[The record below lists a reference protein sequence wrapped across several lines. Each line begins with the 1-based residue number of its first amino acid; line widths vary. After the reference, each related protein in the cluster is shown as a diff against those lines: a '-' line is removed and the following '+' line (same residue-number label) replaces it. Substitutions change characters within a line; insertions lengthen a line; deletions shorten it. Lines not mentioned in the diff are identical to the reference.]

1 MQPDILVPVPKCWVR
16 PKGSPKPIGLVM
28 DRREMEGG
36 WQLKVDWLNGSH
48 EWVPLADLGCGLQVG
63 WEVQDVPLSA
73 TRMPLGTGTV
83 QAVRTLGG
91 REQCLVQLHDT
102 GASVWL
108 PYENLIRIKD
118 VSLRYTRA
126 ETGIDDHAQRFR
138 LRLLAHALESW
149 NELTGALDRLDVD
162 PLPHQIHLVHRI
174 ISSGILNWLIADDVG
189 LGKTIEVGLL
199 LAALKRRGQA
209 RRVLVVTPAGL
220 TRQWKE
226 EMRAKFDQSYAIY
239 GRDFQIHE
247 LEDWKRYDHV
257 IGSID
262 LLKRDDH
269 MQKLR
274 AAEGW
279 DIVIFDEAHKL
290 TKIAS
295 GERAERYRLAE
306 TLRRKTDA
314 MILLTA
320 TPHQGK
326 QDRFISL
333 LELIRPDLSQQLS
346 TLDAN
351 REVVADLILRNRKSE
366 VTNSE
371 GEFIFR
377 GQKTHRVP
385 VPPSPEMERFNEMLS
400 IYLTRGYSAGEGRG
414 RIGRAIGFVMTTYRK
429 LASSSIAAIE
439 AALERRKQRLIG
451 QRIDAEP
458 AAEGNWDLLDVI
470 DGGDDQ
476 DDLDHLVVG
485 GAEEFFI
492 DEAALVDQLIVE
504 ARRVRSSDWKLQSF
518 LTKVVDPLVKQGKK
532 LLVFT
537 EYRATQSYLQAAIA
551 DRYPD
556 LPAPVLINGG
566 MDLDAKLEAIDLFN
580 GTVPFLISTEAGG
593 EGINLH
599 RACHVMVNYDL
610 PWNPSRLVQ
619 RIGRLYRYG
628 QEETVIVFN
637 LHAEDTFDNAALSLM
652 YQRVDQIVSDM
663 SPVGEEFHDRLHTE
677 ILGELLEQ
685 IDLTNIL
692 EQAKTFDLDYTEDQI
707 GRALE
712 RARAAQRIQS
722 EILAHA
728 SRYDPTSLQGTVG
741 LGAEHVQELL
751 EGLAPYLEIRI
762 EGRLHAGR
770 VLDIRL
776 PSRLIGKFPEFGN
789 RERVHVTAYRRL
801 RTEKARAAFLLDFES
816 DFFRH
821 LIDFAKS
828 QSFDGRYACVAGPS
842 AGVLGAFRLRWQTDQ
857 GKVSGETFLPVH
869 LSPDGSATPYPT
881 YFTAWLLAA
890 QDSQSLP
897 NTQPEVRRGVF
908 DRLRS
913 VADEMLATESGRFKH
928 PNAAV
933 AIGVADM
940 RSGTRD
946 DNR

>member
-1 MQPDILVPVPKCWVR
+1 MQPDVLIPVAHCWVR
-16 PKGSPKPIGLVM
+16 LKDHPHRIGIVL
-28 DRREMEGG
+28 DRREMEDG
-36 WQLKVDWLNGSH
+36 WQVQLDWLNGTRD
-48 EWVPLADLGCGLQVG
+48 WVPVGSVICGLQIG

-73 TRMPLGTGTV
+73 TRTALGSGTI
-83 QAVRTLGG
+83 QAVRTLAG

-102 GASVWL
+102 GNSVWL
-108 PYENLIRIKD
+108 PYENLRRIKD
-118 VSLRYTRA
+118 VSMRYVRA
-126 ETGIDDHAQRFR
+126 ETGAADHAQRFR
-138 LRLLAHALESW
+138 LRLLANALESW

-174 ISSGILNWLIADDVG
+174 LSSGIHNWLIADDVG

-226 EMRAKFDQSYAIY
+226 EMRAKFDQDYAIY
-239 GRDFQIHE
+239 GRDFEIHD

-262 LLKRDDH
+262 LLKRDVH
-269 MQKLR
+269 LQKLR
-274 AAEGW
+274 AAGGW
-279 DIVIFDEAHKL
+279 DIIIFDEAHKL

-306 TLRRKTDA
+306 NLRSKTDA

-333 LELIRPDLSQQLS
+333 LELIRPDLGPQLAI
-346 TLDAN
+346 LDMN
-351 REVVADLILRNRKSE
+351 KEIVADLILRNRKSE
-366 VTNSE
+366 VTDSD
-371 GEFIFR
+371 GEFIFH
-377 GQKTHRVP
+377 GQQTLRVP
-385 VPPSPEMERFNEMLS
+385 IPLSPEIDDFNTMLHT
-400 IYLTRGYSAGEGRG
+400 YLARGYSAGEGRG
-414 RIGRAIGFVMTTYRK
+414 QVGRAIGFVMTTYRK

-439 AALERRKQRLIG
+439 LALERRRQRLLG
-451 QRIDAEP
+451 QRVDA
-458 AAEGNWDLLDVI
+458 ASYSEGTWEMGDVI
-470 DGGDDQ
+470 EGGDEQ
-476 DDLDHLVVG
+476 DDLAQLFDG
-485 GAEEFFI
+485 AAEEFFL
-492 DEAALVDQLIVE
+492 DEAALVDQLIAE
-504 ARRVRSSDWKLQSF
+504 ARRVRSHDWKLEKF
-518 LTKVVDPLVKQGKK
+518 LTEVVDPLVKQGKK

-537 EYRATQSYLQAAIA
+537 EYRATQSYLQTAIA
-551 DRYPD
+551 NRYPEL
-556 LPAPVLINGG
+556 LPPVLINGG
-566 MDLDAKLEAIDLFN
+566 MDLDAKLQAIDLFN
-580 GTVPFLISTEAGG
+580 QTAPFMISTEAGG

-652 YQRVDQIVSDM
+652 YQRVEQIVSDM
-663 SPVGEEFHDRLHTE
+663 SPVGDEFHDRLHTE

-685 IDLTNIL
+685 IDLTDIL
-692 EQAKTFDLDYTEDQI
+692 EQAKTFDLSHTEDQI

-712 RARAAQRIQS
+712 RARAAQKMQS
-722 EILAHA
+722 EILSHA

-751 EGLAPYLEIRI
+751 EGLAPYLRIKI
-762 EGRLHAGR
+762 EGRLHGGR

-776 PSRLIGKFPEFGN
+776 PTDLIGEFPEFGN
-789 RERVHVTAYRRL
+789 RERLQLTAYRRL
-801 RTEKARAAFLLDFES
+801 RMEKARAAFLLDFES
-816 DFFRH
+816 SFFRY

-828 QSFDGRYACVAGPS
+828 QSFDGRYACVTGPV

-869 LSPDGSATPYPT
+869 VSPEGAETPYPP
-881 YFTAWLLAA
+881 YFSTWLLEGQTSEA
-890 QDSQSLP
+890 LP
-897 NTQPEVRRGVF
+897 NTLPETRKAAF

-913 VADEMLATESGRFKH
+913 VADRMLAAESGRFKH
-928 PNAAV
+928 PNAV
-933 AIGVADM
+933 VPIGIADV
-940 RSGTRD
+940 RERW
-946 DNR
+946 